1 MRGVWTALIL
11 TLAVTVAAD
20 GALAQSK
27 PGANPAPPKNP
38 VGATAASIKAGQQ
51 VYAQQ
56 CRHCH
61 GVKGLGDGPLAPT
74 NPRPRNFAEG
84 KFEFGS
90 TDGDLFN
97 VIWNGAPEPKTEMK
111 GMEGTLA
118 EKDVWNIVN
127 FIRTLGPK
135 TAPR

>member
-1 MRGVWTALIL
+1 MRGVWAALIFVVV
-11 TLAVTVAAD
+11 VTVAAD
-20 GALAQSK
+20 RAVAQTK
-27 PGANPAPPKNP
+27 PGAKPA
-38 VGATAASIKAGQQ
+38 VKAGQQ

-74 NPRPRNFAEG
+74 NPRPRNFALG

-90 TDGDLFN
+90 ADGDLFN
-97 VIWNGAPEPKTEMK
+97 VIWNGAPKPMSEMK
-111 GMEGTLA
+111 AMKGTLS

-135 TAPR
+135 TATR

>member
-1 MRGVWTALIL
+1 MRGVWAALIL
-11 TLAVTVAAD
+11 VVVVTVAAD
-20 GALAQSK
+20 RTVAQSK
-27 PGANPAPPKNP
+27 PGAKPAPPKNP
-38 VGATAASIKAGQQ
+38 VPATAASVKAGQQ

-74 NPRPRNFAEG
+74 DPKPRNFALG

-90 TDGDLFN
+90 ADGDLFN
-97 VIWNGAPEPKTEMK
+97 VIWNGAPKPKSEMK
-111 GMEGTLA
+111 AMKGTLS

-135 TAPR
+135 TATR